1 MLNPVP
7 DWAIEA
13 AQKGSRKK
21 RRLSYDDLD
30 AESDM
35 DLDMEDEEGD
45 DEISAEP
52 LSKLLQGGGLV
63 RRTET
68 KKRKLRPEVID
79 IQRTKDIGSTQPS
92 AITSLQY
99 HPELPLLL
107 SSGPSSTLYLH
118 HIVASP
124 PAPEANPLLTS
135 LHIRKTPLTTTA
147 FHPTTLASS
156 SPPAAATSTSG
167 TSKPAKWRRSPVST
181 ATNTNNAVWSAS
193 SYLPTAAAWLS
204 SAALAKAA
212 V

>member
-124 PAPEANPLLTS
+124 PAPEANPLLTARLPS
-135 LHIRKTPLTTTA
+135 QQPPST
-147 FHPTTLASS
+147 PTTLASS